1 MFNISLIFKM
11 KHKHVKILTGCLLTV
26 VLTLAGCFEPVDYP
40 QITTTSPSQSI
51 LNSPQQRIA
60 GYSVK
65 GRPIV
70 YLTLGYGPETILIM
84 ATIHGN
90 EPAGTP
96 LVRRLN
102 TYLQNNPDM
111 LAGRTVIL
119 MPVANPDGLELKS
132 RYNANKVDL
141 NRNFAAENRVNNKEN
156 GPAGLSEPESQAIE
170 QIIRQHTPDRI
181 VSLHQMVG
189 QNYDDLAQKFPAGCI
204 DYDGPG
210 ERLANHMAE
219 YCELP
224 VKKLGS
230 RPGSLGS
237 YAGITLGIP
246 IITFEMK
253 RNDTQLDS
261 QTLWDKYRKALL
273 AAITY
278 PETPESRKY

>member
-1 MFNISLIFKM
+1 M

-189 QNYDDLAQKFPAGCI
+189 QNYDDLAQ
-204 DYDGPG
+204 
-210 ERLANHMAE
+210 
-219 YCELP
+219 
-224 VKKLGS
+224 
-230 RPGSLGS
+230 
-237 YAGITLGIP
+237 
-246 IITFEMK
+246 
-253 RNDTQLDS
+253 
-261 QTLWDKYRKALL
+261 
-273 AAITY
+273 
-278 PETPESRKY
+278 